1 MVTTTAYYHGI
12 RCGDDISQIM
22 LFRMK
27 QKGLTMRFQKMMSAL
42 TACCLGATA
51 LASMPLQAN
60 AADETLTFDFRVADS
75 NKVTLTNEALA
86 QGNVSLNVNIYIT
99 ENPGV
104 NAISLKM
111 QVNDGEEQEDGSFGN
126 YGFYMDEAQFASPY
140 CFDSTGGDP
149 STALSSIFVAEKMNL
164 GWIYSVDQ
172 TVNADAYAESGTTTW
187 DSDVS
192 WATDYA
198 FATATLVVPK
208 DTPAGT
214 YVLDIRREKYLN
226 SLSTETTKIYSQSGC
241 RSAGVDASIA
251 YDSVPLTIVVED
263 SSTTTTETTTTTTET
278 TTTTTETTTTTT
290 ETTTTTTETTT
301 TQITT
306 TTETTTSV
314 AVETFPA
321 EVLPE
326 GSDAYLDLLAGD
338 DFTYIYGNVSAAP
351 GETVKM
357 PIYIYNDP
365 GTAGAMLY
373 IDYDSAL
380 TAAEISA
387 GNAYRLSMQF
397 NSATNPMAIVWAT
410 GDGSNLTAKNGKVLA
425 YLNFTIPEDAEIG
438 TTYEVNTAEKS
449 ADDFETEV
457 DDTNGIALDVKYIPG
472 VITVVAK
479 DADGNATPALNRTD
493 YSFTAIGETFVLEL
507 LNAGDGEVTW
517 YTTAPDAVSV
527 LATGNMA
534 TVTAKALEDAQVI
547 AVLDGVAYTCQI
559 RGGLFGDVNHSGRVD
574 SEDAILALREYNSI
588 ELMNETFL
596 SATDR
601 AIADVDG
608 SGDVKVNDVLC
619 ILKYYNNK
627 EILHSEITWYEITGN
642 PNAPGA
648 PQ

>member
-1 MVTTTAYYHGI
+1 MVTYHGI
-12 RCGDDISQIM
+12 RCGNDIPQIT

-86 QGNVSLNVNIYIT
+86 QGSVSLNVNIYIT

-126 YGFYMDEAQFASPY
+126 YGFYMDDAQFASPY

-226 SLSTETTKIYSQSGC
+226 SLSTETTKIYSQSSC

-251 YDSVPLTIVVED
+251 YESVPLTIVVED
-263 SSTTTTETTTTTTET
+263 ALTTTTTSETTTTTET
-278 TTTTTETTTTTT
+278 TTSTT

-326 GSDAYLDLLAGD
+326 GSNAYLDLLAGD

-365 GTAGAMLY
+365 GTAGAMFY
-373 IDYDSAL
+373 IDYDPAL
-380 TAAEISA
+380 TEASISA

-397 NSATNPMAIVWAT
+397 NPAKNPMAIVWAT
-410 GDGSNLTAKNGKVLA
+410 GDGANLTAKNGAVFA

-449 ADDFETEV
+449 VDDFETEV

-479 DADGNATPALNRTD
+479 DEKDNPAPALNRTD
-493 YSFTAIGETFVLEL
+493 YAFTEIGETLVLEL

-534 TVTAKALEDAQVI
+534 VVTAKALENAQVI

-588 ELMNETFL
+588 ELMNEAFL

-627 EILHSEITWYEITGN
+627 EILHNEITWYEITGN

>member
-1 MVTTTAYYHGI
+1 
-12 RCGDDISQIM
+12 
-22 LFRMK
+22 
-27 QKGLTMRFQKMMSAL
+27 MRFQKMMSAL

-75 NKVTLTNEALA
+75 NQVTLTNEALA
-86 QGNVSLNVNIYIT
+86 QGDVSLNVNIYIT

-126 YGFYMDEAQFASPY
+126 YGFYMDDAQFASPY

-149 STALSSIFVAEKMNL
+149 STAFSSLFVAEKMNL

-226 SLSTETTKIYSQSGC
+226 SLSTETTKIYGQSSC

-251 YDSVPLTIVVED
+251 YESVPLTIVVED
-263 SSTTTTETTTTTTET
+263 SLTTTTTTET
-278 TTTTTETTTTTT
+278 TTTTTETTTSTT
-290 ETTTTTTETTT
+290 ETTTTTVETTT
-301 TQITT
+301 TQIT
-306 TTETTTSV
+306 TTTSV

-373 IDYDSAL
+373 IDYDPAL
-380 TAAEISA
+380 TATEISA

-397 NSATNPMAIVWAT
+397 NSAKNPMAIVWAT
-410 GDGSNLTAKNGKVLA
+410 GNGANLTAKNGAVLA

-449 ADDFETEV
+449 EDDFETEV
-457 DDTNGIALDVKYIPG
+457 DDTDGIALDVKYIPG
-472 VITVVAK
+472 VVTVVAK
-479 DADGNATPALNRTD
+479 DEDGNAVPALNRTD
-493 YSFTAIGETFVLEL
+493 YSFTEIGETFVLEL

-534 TVTAKALEDAQVI
+534 IVTAKALENAQVI